1 MTGATP
7 GFGAVLSGLVL
18 AAAFGLLYQRR
29 AGGLINACA
38 LQAWALAAAA
48 AWQGA
53 VYDAP
58 ELILVGCLVLAA
70 NGVALPMALRR
81 GARRAGIGPSV
92 VAMPGIP
99 VSLLTAAALVALA
112 VLASA
117 TMASPPLARGEIAT
131 GLSVVLLGLF
141 TLASRRGVLGEAIG
155 LAATANGLILG
166 MVGVRGMPLVALWT
180 LAVLALGGAA
190 MLRPGG
196 QLR

>member
-1 MTGATP
+1 VTGAAP
-7 GFGAVLSGLVL
+7 GFGAVLGGVVL
-18 AAAFGLLYQRR
+18 AASFGLLYQRR

-38 LQAWALAAAA
+38 LQAWAVAAAA

-53 VYDAP
+53 AWEAP
-58 ELILVGCLVLAA
+58 ELIVVGCLVLAVG
-70 NGVALPMALRR
+70 GVALPMALRR
-81 GARRAGIGPSV
+81 RARQAGPGV
-92 VAMPGIP
+92 VALPGIP
-99 VSLLTAAALVALA
+99 ASLLAATALVALA

-141 TLASRRGVLGEAIG
+141 TLASRRGGLGEAIG

-180 LAVLALGGAA
+180 LAVLALSGVA